1 MQYFCFN
8 SSQTSHV
15 VTIDRW
21 SFCRGLTVETLVTS
35 MVAYIGLESSLE
47 SSSLGAWECCTPG
60 GYMWVLYTW
69 GLHVSPVHLGATCEC
84 CTLGATCECCTP
96 GSYMLHLGAT
106 CECCTPG
113 GYMWVHTGNVHLGA
127 TCESCTPGGY
137 MWVMYTW
144 ELHVSAVHL
153 GATYVHTVHTY
164 LGSHCVLA

>member
-96 GSYMLHLGAT
+96 GSYMWVLYTWELHVSA
-106 CECCTPG
+106 
-113 GYMWVHTGNVHLGA
+113 VHLGA
-127 TCESCTPGGY
+127 TCE
-137 MWVMYTW
+137 WVLYTW
-144 ELHVSAVHL
+144 GLHVSAVHL